1 MPLLSIIIPVY
12 NAEKYISTCIDSI
25 RNQTFSDFELILV
38 DDGSTDSC
46 GMICDDY
53 RKLDSRI
60 KVLHQANLGV
70 SAARNRGIEEA
81 RGQFVAMV
89 DSDDTLDK
97 DMYSILINTAISND
111 VDLVICGIEEVCGD
125 KVIVRNYNLPDNQ
138 VLNEN
143 DIINR
148 VIASDF
154 TSENIINSP
163 CNKLY
168 KRELIESQHLQFP
181 SRVRGED
188 WLFNIDYLQVAK
200 SVIYIDRPLYHYYRH
215 DESAMSK
222 FLPNQFDL
230 WLENREVRQKLL
242 NKYRLNVDIKAYNR
256 IWIEKVF
263 NYLAAKNNRDY
274 SLILTIL
281 KNQEFKKACKNSNIL
296 RSKVFDLA
304 RVLIGLGLW
313 PLVIPILLII
323 KIYKNYNV

>member
-1 MPLLSIIIPVY
+1 MPVLSIIIPVY
-12 NAEKYISTCIDSI
+12 NAEKYISSCIDSI

-60 KVLHQANLGV
+60 KVIHQSNSGV
-70 SAARNRGIEEA
+70 SSARNRGIEEA

-125 KVIVRNYNLPDNQ
+125 KVIVRSYNLPDNQ

-148 VIASDF
+148 VLASDF
-154 TSENIINSP
+154 TSENIINSI

-168 KRELIESQHLQFP
+168 KRELIESQYLQFP

-188 WLFNIDYLQVAK
+188 WLFNINYLKVAK
-200 SVIYIDRPLYHYYRH
+200 SAIYIDKPLYHYQRH
-215 DESAMSK
+215 DDSAMSK

-230 WLENREVRQKLL
+230 WLENREVRQELL
-242 NKYRLNVDIKAYNR
+242 YKYKLNVDLKTYNR

-263 NYLAAKNNRDY
+263 NYLLAKNNRDY
-274 SLILTIL
+274 SLSFNIL
-281 KNQEFKKACKNSNIL
+281 KNQEFKSACKNSNIL
-296 RSKVFDLA
+296 KSKVFDVGRA
-304 RVLIGLGLW
+304 LIGSGLW
-313 PLVIPILLII
+313 PLVVPILLII
-323 KIYKNYNV
+323 KMYKNHYD